1 VRIGFAD
8 FSSLD
13 FHAQSVDSQ
22 PLGGTQS
29 AACYLARILARRG
42 HEIFLFTHTSTP
54 GSFAGVKS
62 LSWHSTPL
70 SALRPLQFDVFVCL
84 LAATRGALLRSALG
98 PDTRLVLWTGHSFD
112 QADVQ
117 DLHQAGERQAYDDF
131 VLVSEWQR
139 DGFLRRFRL
148 DPARTHILRNAVAPA
163 FENLFPDDAPI
174 LSAKGRPPVIAYT
187 STPFR
192 GLDLLL
198 EAFPEIRAA
207 VPGVRLRVFSS
218 MSVYQMPRAAD
229 EARHGRMY
237 ARCREIEGVEYVGS
251 LPQTLL
257 AGEMRSVMAL
267 AYPNKFAETS
277 CIAALEAMA
286 SGCAVVTSALGA
298 LPETTAGF
306 ARLVHFG
313 AERQRYLSDF
323 VEQITEALGASM
335 RNDAQAEMLLRRQV
349 SYIRANATWEAR
361 AIEWEQ
367 WLGSKG

>member
-1 VRIGFAD
+1 
-8 FSSLD
+8 
-13 FHAQSVDSQ
+13 
-22 PLGGTQS
+22 
-29 AACYLARILARRG
+29 
-42 HEIFLFTHTSTP
+42 
-54 GSFAGVKS
+54 
-62 LSWHSTPL
+62 
-70 SALRPLQFDVFVCL
+70 
-84 LAATRGALLRSALG
+84 
-98 PDTRLVLWTGHSFD
+98 
-112 QADVQ
+112 
-117 DLHQAGERQAYDDF
+117 
-131 VLVSEWQR
+131 
-139 DGFLRRFRL
+139 
-148 DPARTHILRNAVAPA
+148 
-163 FENLFPDDAPI
+163 
-174 LSAKGRPPVIAYT
+174 
-187 STPFR
+187 
-192 GLDLLL
+192 
-198 EAFPEIRAA
+198 
-207 VPGVRLRVFSS
+207 
-218 MSVYQMPRAAD
+218 MSVYQMPREAD